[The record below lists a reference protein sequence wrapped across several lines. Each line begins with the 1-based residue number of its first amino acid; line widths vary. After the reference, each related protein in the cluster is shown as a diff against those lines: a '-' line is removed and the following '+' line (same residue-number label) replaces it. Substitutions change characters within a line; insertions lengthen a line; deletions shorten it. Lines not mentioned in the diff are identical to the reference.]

1 MTLTTVKEKINFVL
15 NEFLAKERIYFVEF
29 DFKMNLL
36 AQGLHWVTLDTIIKD
51 LSEKNKISVEDGSQM
66 SETQRS
72 DRIIRISEKYI
83 ETAHKERLQK

>member
-72 DRIIRISEKYI
+72 DRIIRLSEKYI
-83 ETAHKERLQK
+83 ETAHKERLKK

>member
-1 MTLTTVKEKINFVL
+1 MTLTTVIEKINFVL
-15 NEFLAKERIYFVEF
+15 NEFLVKDRIYFVEF

-51 LSEKNKISVEDGSQM
+51 LSEKDKISVEDGSKM

-72 DRIIRISEKYI
+72 ARIIRLSENYI
-83 ETAHKERLQK
+83 ETAHKEILQK